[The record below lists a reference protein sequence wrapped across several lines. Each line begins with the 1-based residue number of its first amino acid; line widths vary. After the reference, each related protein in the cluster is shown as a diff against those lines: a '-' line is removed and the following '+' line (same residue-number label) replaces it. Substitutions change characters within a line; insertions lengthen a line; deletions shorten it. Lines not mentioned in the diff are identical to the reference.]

1 MIALRAVLSTMSRRF
16 VAVLLSALL
25 LGGCAGR
32 IAPMAPA
39 EGPPAETAGWFAMPD
54 GERLPYRT
62 WLPAGGDS
70 QAVEAE
76 AGARRGGRSHAMV
89 ASARVVVPS
98 ADAGVA
104 AAPDEPWAVVLALH
118 GMNDSRDAWEYP
130 APDLAAAGIAVYAPD
145 LRGFG
150 ATAGRGQ
157 WPGTGAFVAD
167 TRAMAVALRARYP
180 HAKLIL
186 MGESMGAAVLMALA
200 TSPDPPPADGY
211 VLIAPAVWGRAEMNF
226 FLRAS
231 LWVVSNTMPGFVVPS
246 GMTPARMASDNRAA
260 IRRLSTDPLTLRETR
275 VDAVRGLVDLM
286 DAALA
291 AAPRFHAPAL
301 FMAGGKDE
309 LIPEQATS
317 AVWHALP
324 GGERLAFYPGGYHL
338 LLLDSGRAAPIGDV
352 VAWIRDPRA
361 PLPSGADRVAASW
374 LADRK

>member
-1 MIALRAVLSTMSRRF
+1 MTRHLVAALLG
-16 VAVLLSALL
+16 ALL
-25 LGGCAGR
+25 LSGCAGR
-32 IAPMAPA
+32 IAPFAPA
-39 EGPPAETAGWFAMPD
+39 EGPPAETTGWFAMPD

-62 WLPAGGDS
+62 WLPSGTSAAGQGAA
-70 QAVEAE
+70 QAARMQGGAGRGVRGHAGVALASSGRAVGAPQE
-76 AGARRGGRSHAMV
+76 AGAQDG
-89 ASARVVVPS
+89 
-98 ADAGVA
+98 
-104 AAPDEPWAVVLALH
+104 EPWAVILALN

-150 ATAGRGQ
+150 ATAGRGR

-167 TRAMAVALRARYP
+167 TRAMARALRTRYP
-180 HAKLIL
+180 HSKLIL

-211 VLIAPAVWGRAEMNF
+211 VLIAPAVWGRAEMNL

-231 LWVVSNTMPGFVVPS
+231 LWVVSNAMPGFVVPS
-246 GMTPARMASDNRAA
+246 GMTPTRMASDNRAA
-260 IRRLSTDPLTLRETR
+260 IRRLSTDPLTIRETR

-338 LLLDSGRAAPIGDV
+338 LLRDSGRETPIGDV
-352 VAWIRDPRA
+352 VAWIRDPGA
-361 PLPSGADRVAASW
+361 PLPSGADRAAASW
-374 LADRK
+374 LAERK